1 MTATNN
7 DKATT
12 SEYNY
17 TPKTPS
23 PPRGNIH
30 SVDLGPLGAIL
41 LVGNST
47 HVTVEYLNTKMKF
60 TNWTEAKTAASVI
73 AVFSEQI
80 HDAFTMKAHLDKV
93 KFENTRR
100 KVHMAVTGK
109 VEFGPVTF

>member
-41 LVGNST
+41 LVGDST
-47 HVTVEYLNTKMKF
+47 HVTVEYMDTKMDF

-73 AVFSEQI
+73 AMFAQKI
-80 HDAFTMKAHLDKV
+80 HDATTMKAHLDKV
-93 KFENTRR
+93 KYDKTRGY
-100 KVHMAVTGK
+100 VHMAVTGK
-109 VEFGPVTF
+109 VEFGHVTF